1 KNPTALK
8 GDYKGGFKLT
18 TENNKFSLRLFS
30 AIQFRY
36 SFVQFDD
43 MVKGN
48 TEDYSNFYTRRAR
61 IWWDGHAY
69 SPKFTYYF
77 HLQLEPQG
85 AVNLHDAWINYKF
98 NDLFQIGLGRN
109 KVPYSLEFLHSGF
122 GLDGVD
128 RTIFSGETDVDAGGG
143 FSKWPGSNSG
153 FPLSTTNANTGF
165 PTGGMALFRS
175 QGISINGLKGG
186 KDKPTFEYQVGV
198 WNGRDKRAR
207 SNEDDRH
214 LYTARVGFHPL
225 GQIDWLFCGDF
236 AYTEKPKFSVWAA
249 AYTESGLRTKDAAGA
264 SVTPYET
271 EDTGYNLSA
280 MFNFKN
286 FSAEA
291 EWSEESYDMDRNVA
305 GVWDFD
311 RGGWRFNL
319 GYFIVPTRVQIVARH
334 SEVER
339 MQNPT
344 AEKAKN
350 SGLNLPQ
357 VWNGTKYVDALE
369 KLLTETTAGVNF
381 FFGAGHQH
389 KLFFDVSLLTRQ
401 FEPYNGFA
409 PDDQEDKRFRSMLQF
424 KF

>member
-1 KNPTALK
+1 MITKFTKFVALATVLAFVAGAAAFAQDAKPAPKNPTALK

-43 MVKGN
+43 LVKGN
-48 TEDYSNFYTRRAR
+48 TEDYSNFYVRRAR

-69 SPKFTYYF
+69 SPNFTYYF

-98 NDLFQIGLGRN
+98 NDLFQIGAGRN

-128 RTIFSGETDVDAGGG
+128 RTIFTGETDIDNGGG
-143 FSKWPGSNSG
+143 FSKWPGSNTSLA
-153 FPLSTTNANTGF
+153 LSATNANTGF
-165 PTGGMALFRS
+165 PTGGLALFRS
-175 QGISINGLKGG
+175 QGVTINGLKGG
-186 KDKPTFEYQVGV
+186 KDAPTFEYQVGV

-207 SNEDDRH
+207 SNEDDRM
-214 LYTARVGFHPL
+214 LYSARVGFHPL

-291 EWSEESYDMDRNVA
+291 EWSEESYDMDR
-305 GVWDFD
+305 
-311 RGGWRFNL
+311 
-319 GYFIVPTRVQIVARH
+319 
-334 SEVER
+334 
-339 MQNPT
+339 
-344 AEKAKN
+344 
-350 SGLNLPQ
+350 
-357 VWNGTKYVDALE
+357 
-369 KLLTETTAGVNF
+369 
-381 FFGAGHQH
+381 
-389 KLFFDVSLLTRQ
+389 
-401 FEPYNGFA
+401 
-409 PDDQEDKRFRSMLQF
+409 
-424 KF
+424 